1 MNVVSSDHTLL
12 GCEAFSRGEEEGHNS
27 RRGEHSS
34 NFRTN
39 ITFLM
44 LGLVITT
51 LAMGAVE

>member
-34 NFRTN
+34 NFRRN

-44 LGLVITT
+44 VGLVITT